1 MSRISEWETQQNGWT
16 RTAQVL
22 PNIQQVTQQEE
33 GMEHVKVKFLCGAD
47 LLESF
52 AVPNLWDPNDVR
64 FVPYMEWSKNS
75 GLEYLYYIL
84 LI

>member
-1 MSRISEWETQQNGWT
+1 
-16 RTAQVL
+16 
-22 PNIQQVTQQEE
+22 
-33 GMEHVKVKFLCGAD
+33 MEHVKVKFLCGAD